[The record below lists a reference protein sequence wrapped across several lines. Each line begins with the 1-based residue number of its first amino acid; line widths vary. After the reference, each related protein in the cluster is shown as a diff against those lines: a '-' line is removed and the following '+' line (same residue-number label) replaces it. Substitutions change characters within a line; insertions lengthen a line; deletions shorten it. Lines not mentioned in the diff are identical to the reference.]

1 MNCDTAITW
10 GDLALFM
17 LVSWGAI
24 LAIRFVWWLV
34 EQYRS

>member
-1 MNCDTAITW
+1 MNCDDAITW
-10 GDLALFM
+10 GDLLLWMFA
-17 LVSWGAI
+17 SWGII